1 MNSDE
6 ELCNKLRELNLDL
19 SDTLNIYFTYKKV
32 KNGCYIVIKKKL
44 SNKFENILLEYK
56 LKYKKYNRN
65 INKEII
71 NLYFIS
77 KKIDPINVDFID
89 ENNNNNDKIIGKF
102 LGYGCVYDMNKDKPC
117 IKGYLLNIN
126 YVNYINNID
135 KQTQVYG
142 FCCLKLNINIINN
155 TLKIIDKMNYY
166 MKKYLLNFLDR
177 GNFALEIMRNK

>member
-1 MNSDE
+1 MTKNYIK
-6 ELCNKLRELNLDL
+6 KLLKLNLNL

-32 KNGCYIVIKKKL
+32 KNGCYIDIKKNL
-44 SNKFENILLEYK
+44 SNKFENLLIEYK

-65 INKEII
+65 INKEIKI

-77 KKIDPINVDFID
+77 KKIDPINFDFID

-126 YVNYINNID
+126 YVNYINNDDI
-135 KQTQVYG
+135 QTQVYG
-142 FCCLKLNINIINN
+142 FCCLQRFGIQTPN
-155 TLKIIDKMNYY
+155 M
-166 MKKYLLNFLDR
+166 
-177 GNFALEIMRNK
+177 